1 MRIKKY
7 LVFILILGI
16 FIVVIQ
22 SCEKDNY
29 MVPPP
34 AKIGKATSS
43 LEAQFV
49 NTAPLTLLSPYWK
62 SADYLKVNAVDV
74 SKNYL
79 FGDGLLNMT
88 GIFGG
93 KSDWGTDP
101 SLTLKAAYDSSN
113 IYILAEWMDND
124 VNLSEASWLWN
135 GPGDAKKADSTLKW
149 TSQRNNDKIAL
160 AFEIQTASNANGN
173 FSNVGCAASCHV
185 NGNNSTMQPDA
196 GKVDI
201 WNWSLARSA
210 PLGYLRDMVS
220 DPTSFNDDAGQV
232 SSTRNS
238 SGATNRSGPAYEW
251 DGTTQTVTLA
261 NGQNTILDPGFYL
274 VNKTPF
280 IGDMVRGDSIYHA
293 ANSCAHCHGEFGEGA
308 EAAFING
315 IALNKKSRASLI
327 SAMDNNADMAPYWGV
342 LGGADRDNLVAFIRG
357 LSGVPGYVLSKP
369 TGSCADISS
378 VNNVTPIHVVN
389 AMLPKNNVHTKYQV
403 LIIRKLKTNNTDD
416 AQFDLSVSKTF
427 KFGVAIMNNDS
438 RNHIGSPVET
448 LTFK

>member
-1 MRIKKY
+1 MQIKKY
-7 LVFILILGI
+7 LVSILISGI
-16 FIVVIQ
+16 FIIVIQ

-34 AKIGKATSS
+34 AKVGKATSS

-62 SADYLKVNAVDV
+62 SADYLKVNASDI
-74 SKNYL
+74 SKGYL
-79 FGDGLLNMT
+79 FGDGLMNMT

-135 GPGDAKKADSTLKW
+135 GPGDGRKADSNLKW

-160 AFEIQTASNANGN
+160 AFEIQAASNISGN
-173 FSNVGCAASCHV
+173 FSTVGCAASCHV

-210 PLGYLRDMVS
+210 PLGYLRDMVA
-220 DPTSFNDDAGQV
+220 DPTSFNDDAGQAG
-232 SSTRNS
+232 SSRNNT
-238 SGATNRSGPAYEW
+238 GATNRSGPAYEW
-251 DGTTQTVTLA
+251 DGTPQTVTLP

-274 VNKTPF
+274 LNKTPF
-280 IGDMVRGDSIYHA
+280 TGDIVRGDSIYHA

-315 IALNKKSRASLI
+315 ISLNKKSRASLI
-327 SAMDNNADMAPYWGV
+327 SAMDNNADMAPYWGI
-342 LGGADRDNLVAFIRG
+342 LGAADKDNLVAFVRG

-369 TGSCADISS
+369 SGSCADISS

-403 LIIRKLKTNNTDD
+403 LIIRKLKTNNADD

-438 RNHIGSPVET
+438 RNHIGSNVET